1 MSEPYEEILE
11 GESHLRFGPGRRHEI
26 ICERLHG
33 RVAACLEHSTVSRLL
48 PPRSVIRISPGTMVR
63 PDLVLVTAATGR
75 PWLVAE
81 IIDAGDHRIDT
92 VVKKQIYEEVN
103 LPRLWMIDPRYDNVE
118 IYHGTPHGMALQKI
132 LASRELL
139 RESLLP
145 GFELVVEDLFS
156 EGAPPAS
163 IF

>member
-1 MSEPYEEILE
+1 
-11 GESHLRFGPGRRHEI
+11 
-26 ICERLHG
+26 
-33 RVAACLEHSTVSRLL
+33 
-48 PPRSVIRISPGTMVR
+48 
-63 PDLVLVTAATGR
+63 
-75 PWLVAE
+75 
-81 IIDAGDHRIDT
+81 
-92 VVKKQIYEEVN
+92 
-103 LPRLWMIDPRYDNVE
+103 MIDPRYDNVE